1 MRRCAAYPRPR
12 TKFFRKQVSETAA
25 GIKDFSKGSVS
36 ANILSLAL
44 PLTVAQLINVLYN
57 VVDRIYIGH
66 IPGASSAALT
76 GVGVTFPILSIVIA
90 FANLFGTGGAPL
102 FSIARGRGDDA
113 HAADIMGNTFTMLLG
128 TGLVLTALV
137 LAFKKPLLYL
147 FGASDATF
155 PYADGYLT
163 IYLCGTVFVMLGL
176 GMNNFINAQGFG
188 SMGMITVLLGAVV
201 NIILDPVFIF
211 ALGMGVQ
218 GAALATVISQ
228 FLSALWAVAFLC
240 GKKRCCACV
249 RLPCACAG
257 SWWARSA
264 PWAFRAS
271 SCPPPTARCRWCA
284 TPRCS
289 AGAAMFMWV

>member
-1 MRRCAAYPRPR
+1 MEQTNRLGTEGVGRLLL
-12 TKFFRKQVSETAA
+12 K
-25 GIKDFSKGSVS
+25 
-36 ANILSLAL
+36 LSIPAV
-44 PLTVAQLINVLYN
+44 TAQLVNMLYN
-57 VVDRIYIGH
+57 IVDRIYIGNMEG
-66 IPGASSAALT
+66 IGDAALT

-240 GKKRCCACV
+240 GKKALL
-249 RLPCACAG
+249 RLRPAHIFG
-257 SWWARSA
+257 IDDIARSLRRGRRRRVRRSGRRR
-264 PWAFRAS
+264 PSRS
-271 SCPPPTARCRWCA
+271 
-284 TPRCS
+284 PRP
-289 AGAAMFMWV
+289 AGPAW